1 MEDEGCGGGGEGCRC
16 EVRGEVGV
24 EGSEGGLHPGPS
36 ERIWRVRD
44 EGVMDEGCGEAKD
57 EKEEDGARSVG

>member
-1 MEDEGCGGGGEGCRC
+1 M
-16 EVRGEVGV
+16 RGEVGI

-44 EGVMDEGCGEAKD
+44 EGVMDAGCEEAKD